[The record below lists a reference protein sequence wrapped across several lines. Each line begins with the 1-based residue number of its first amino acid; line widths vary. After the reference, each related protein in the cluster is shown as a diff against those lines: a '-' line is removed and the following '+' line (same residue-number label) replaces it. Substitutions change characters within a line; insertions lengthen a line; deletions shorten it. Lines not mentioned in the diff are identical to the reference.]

1 MKKITLLFFAFITSI
16 WSVNAQSLINITTS
30 GGSYGSEKWVSIT
43 TEADGAGTQV
53 WGQGDGSYGNEAGLI
68 NEDISIAPGTYYVNC
83 YDRYDDGWDGTL
95 IAVTSS
101 SNTIGDNGGVS
112 PDDDNDEDTGS
123 AWDTPADELEASFV
137 IVVPDPPSCSQVSG
151 VTVAPVSGTDV
162 TIAWTAGDSETGWSY
177 EYGVTGF
184 TQGDGTSGTTST
196 TSVDISGLTQGSV
209 YDIYIQANCT
219 GEDSTW
225 VMVTFTM
232 PIEGDNIVTAVP
244 ITPSAA
250 GTGCDTVG
258 FTLNFSSDGTT
269 DSGLDGSCNNSNT
282 GLDQF
287 FTWTATTDAL
297 LFNDAQPGNPGIVV
311 RDLAGNEISCAETF
325 AADDSILSGWAI
337 GDDLIIQIYD
347 YGTSVSDVAFCLEE
361 FSMPETPNCAE
372 NLSPTDGATNVAIP
386 QAVISISWDAPATG
400 VAPTGYEVFLGT
412 TSGALNS
419 LGDTEA
425 TTVSITNLNYATT
438 YYWKVVSKNGISVAA
453 DCSESSFT
461 TQSASVPFISSFEN
475 YPSGWFEAAGAYGS
489 PAGTTSTFAQGDF
502 GNDTENANGKSAK
515 VNIYGTIT
523 DEYLVSPILDLSSGT
538 HYLNFDLALTAYN
551 ATTAATLGA
560 DDYLALLVTQ
570 DAGATWQELTR
581 WDSDS
586 TLGNTGDPID
596 EIELTGYGAEVQFA
610 FYAFSD
616 TSNVDNDLFIDNF
629 QITAVSLAPVTEP
642 TEAAPT
648 PPARAAADVIS
659 LFSDAYTDV
668 TLTELPTDWSDVTTF
683 EATTVASDNVWKL
696 SGLEFLGMVTNYDT
710 GIDVSSMEKLHIDY
724 WVPTGVENE
733 LLVKIVNTIDG
744 GEDVESLG
752 TTVAGSWQSIDLDMT
767 GFDGGNLA
775 NTEKIT
781 QILIDAVDRA
791 ATVYVDNFYFYKE
804 PVVVTEPTE
813 AAPTPPARETADVV
827 SLFSDAY
834 TDVTLTEL
842 PTDWSDVT
850 TFEATTVASDN
861 VWKLSGLEF
870 LGMVTNYDT
879 GIDVSSMEK
888 LHIDYW
894 VPTGVENELLVKIVN
909 TIDGGED
916 VESLGTTVA
925 GSWQSIDLDMTGF
938 DGGNLANT
946 EKITQILIDAVDRAA
961 TVYVDNFY
969 FYKEPSTTS
978 DIIFITELADP
989 NDNAAARYVEIY
1001 NGGTSDVDLTGWT
1014 LRRYTNG
1021 NAEPQTTGEDLTPI
1035 GSLAPGAIAIIAA
1048 NGTAFEA
1055 AFGMAADISAGSGG
1069 PADSNGDDQIYI
1081 TDASDT
1087 IVDFF
1092 GVPGEDGSGT
1102 DHEFE
1107 DGRAERKASVT
1118 QGTATWDVNEWNI
1131 DNDAGAGDGAL
1142 DVDGG
1147 FDPGVWIGADTT
1159 GVENESLVTLNM
1171 YPNPASDVLN
1181 ISSQSTINTVEIFN
1195 VLGQKVITMQ
1205 VEDTS
1210 AEINV
1215 SNLNA
1220 GIYLIKYE
1228 INNSTSTKKFVKN

>member
-297 LFNDAQPGNPGIVV
+297 LFNDAEPGNPGIVV

-629 QITAVSLAPVTEP
+629 QITAVSLAPVT
-642 TEAAPT
+642 
-648 PPARAAADVIS
+648 D
-659 LFSDAYTDV
+659 
-668 TLTELPTDWSDVTTF
+668 
-683 EATTVASDNVWKL
+683 
-696 SGLEFLGMVTNYDT
+696 
-710 GIDVSSMEKLHIDY
+710 
-724 WVPTGVENE
+724 
-733 LLVKIVNTIDG
+733 
-744 GEDVESLG
+744 
-752 TTVAGSWQSIDLDMT
+752 
-767 GFDGGNLA
+767 
-775 NTEKIT
+775 
-781 QILIDAVDRA
+781 
-791 ATVYVDNFYFYKE
+791 
-804 PVVVTEPTE
+804 PTE

-909 TIDGGED
+909 TVDGGED

>member
-733 LLVKIVNTIDG
+733 LLVKIVNT
-744 GEDVESLG
+744 V
-752 TTVAGSWQSIDLDMT
+752 
-767 GFDGGNLA
+767 
-775 NTEKIT
+775 
-781 QILIDAVDRA
+781 
-791 ATVYVDNFYFYKE
+791 
-804 PVVVTEPTE
+804 
-813 AAPTPPARETADVV
+813 
-827 SLFSDAY
+827 
-834 TDVTLTEL
+834 
-842 PTDWSDVT
+842 
-850 TFEATTVASDN
+850 
-861 VWKLSGLEF
+861 
-870 LGMVTNYDT
+870 
-879 GIDVSSMEK
+879 
-888 LHIDYW
+888 
-894 VPTGVENELLVKIVN
+894 
-909 TIDGGED
+909 DGGED

>member
-83 YDRYDDGWDGTL
+83 YDKYDDDWDGTL
-95 IAVTSS
+95 IAVTSY

-112 PDDDNDEDTGS
+112 PNDDNDEDSSSG
-123 AWDTPADELEASFV
+123 WDTPADELEASFV
-137 IVVPDPPSCSQVSG
+137 IVVPDPPSCSPVSG

-282 GLDQF
+282 GLDKF

-297 LFNDAQPGNPGIVV
+297 LFNDAEPGNPGIVV

-347 YGTSVSDVAFCLEE
+347 FGTSVSDVAFCLEE

-419 LGDTEA
+419 LGDTEV
-425 TTVSITNLNYATT
+425 TTLSITNLNYATT

-515 VNIYGTIT
+515 VNIYGTST

-629 QITAVSLAPVTEP
+629 QITAVSLAPVTDP

-648 PPARAAADVIS
+648 PPARAAADVI
-659 LFSDAYTDV
+659 
-668 TLTELPTDWSDVTTF
+668 
-683 EATTVASDNVWKL
+683 
-696 SGLEFLGMVTNYDT
+696 
-710 GIDVSSMEKLHIDY
+710 
-724 WVPTGVENE
+724 
-733 LLVKIVNTIDG
+733 
-744 GEDVESLG
+744 
-752 TTVAGSWQSIDLDMT
+752 
-767 GFDGGNLA
+767 
-775 NTEKIT
+775 
-781 QILIDAVDRA
+781 
-791 ATVYVDNFYFYKE
+791 
-804 PVVVTEPTE
+804 
-813 AAPTPPARETADVV
+813 

-989 NDNAAARYVEIY
+989 NDNDAARYVEIY

-1147 FDPGVWIGADTT
+1147 FDPGVWIGADTA

-1220 GIYLIKYE
+1220 GVYLIKYE
-1228 INNSTSTKKFVKN
+1228 INNSISTKKFVKN

>member
-1 MKKITLLFFAFITSI
+1 MKKITLFLLVFVISI

-30 GGSYGSEKWVSIT
+30 GGSYGTEKWVSVT

-53 WGQGDGSYGNEAGLI
+53 WGQGDGSYGNGAGLI

-83 YDRYDDGWDGTL
+83 YDKYDDDWDGTL

-112 PDDDNDEDTGS
+112 PNDDNDEDSSSG
-123 AWDTPADELEASFV
+123 WDTPADELEASFV

-347 YGTSVSDVAFCLEE
+347 FGTSVSDVAFCLEE

-629 QITAVSLAPVTEP
+629 QITAVSLAPVT
-642 TEAAPT
+642 
-648 PPARAAADVIS
+648 D
-659 LFSDAYTDV
+659 
-668 TLTELPTDWSDVTTF
+668 
-683 EATTVASDNVWKL
+683 
-696 SGLEFLGMVTNYDT
+696 
-710 GIDVSSMEKLHIDY
+710 
-724 WVPTGVENE
+724 
-733 LLVKIVNTIDG
+733 
-744 GEDVESLG
+744 
-752 TTVAGSWQSIDLDMT
+752 
-767 GFDGGNLA
+767 
-775 NTEKIT
+775 
-781 QILIDAVDRA
+781 
-791 ATVYVDNFYFYKE
+791 
-804 PVVVTEPTE
+804 PTE

-909 TIDGGED
+909 TVDGGED

>member
-1 MKKITLLFFAFITSI
+1 MKKITLLLFAFITSI

-30 GGSYGSEKWVSIT
+30 GGSYGTEKWVSIT

-53 WGQGDGSYGNEAGLI
+53 WGQGDGSYGNGAGLI

-83 YDRYDDGWDGTL
+83 YDKYDDGWDGTL
-95 IAVTSS
+95 IAVTSY

-112 PDDDNDEDTGS
+112 PDDDNDVDSS
-123 AWDTPADELEASFV
+123 AAWETPADELEASFV
-137 IVVPDPPSCSQVSG
+137 IVVPDPPSCSPVSG

-177 EYGVTGF
+177 EYGATGF

-196 TSVDISGLTQGSV
+196 TSVDISGLTPGSV

-232 PIEGDNIVTAVP
+232 PIAGDNIVTAVP

-297 LFNDAQPGNPGIVV
+297 LFNDAEPGNPGIVV

-325 AADDSILSGWAI
+325 AADDSILSGWEI

-419 LGDTEA
+419 LGDTEE

-438 YYWKVVSKNGISVAA
+438 YYWKVVSKNGVSVAA

-489 PAGTTSTFAQGDF
+489 PAGTTSTFTQGDF

-515 VNIYGTIT
+515 VNIYGTGT

-570 DAGATWQELTR
+570 DAGTTWQELTR

-629 QITAVSLAPVTEP
+629 QITAVSLAPVT
-642 TEAAPT
+642 
-648 PPARAAADVIS
+648 D
-659 LFSDAYTDV
+659 
-668 TLTELPTDWSDVTTF
+668 
-683 EATTVASDNVWKL
+683 
-696 SGLEFLGMVTNYDT
+696 
-710 GIDVSSMEKLHIDY
+710 
-724 WVPTGVENE
+724 
-733 LLVKIVNTIDG
+733 
-744 GEDVESLG
+744 
-752 TTVAGSWQSIDLDMT
+752 
-767 GFDGGNLA
+767 
-775 NTEKIT
+775 
-781 QILIDAVDRA
+781 
-791 ATVYVDNFYFYKE
+791 
-804 PVVVTEPTE
+804 PTE

-909 TIDGGED
+909 TVDGGED

-1055 AFGMAADISAGSGG
+1055 AFGMAADISAGTGG

-1147 FDPGVWIGADTT
+1147 FDPGVWIGADTS
-1159 GVENESLVTLNM
+1159 GVENESLITLNM

-1181 ISSQSTINTVEIFN
+1181 ISSQSTINMVEIFN

>member
-83 YDRYDDGWDGTL
+83 YDKYDDDWDGTL
-95 IAVTSS
+95 IAVTSY

-112 PDDDNDEDTGS
+112 PNDDNDEDSSSG
-123 AWDTPADELEASFV
+123 WDTPADELEASFV
-137 IVVPDPPSCSQVSG
+137 IVVPDPPSCSPVSG

-347 YGTSVSDVAFCLEE
+347 FGTSVSDVAFCLEE

-419 LGDTEA
+419 LGDTEV
-425 TTVSITNLNYATT
+425 TTLSITNLNYATT

-515 VNIYGTIT
+515 VNIYGTST

-629 QITAVSLAPVTEP
+629 QITAVSLAPVT
-642 TEAAPT
+642 
-648 PPARAAADVIS
+648 D
-659 LFSDAYTDV
+659 
-668 TLTELPTDWSDVTTF
+668 
-683 EATTVASDNVWKL
+683 
-696 SGLEFLGMVTNYDT
+696 
-710 GIDVSSMEKLHIDY
+710 
-724 WVPTGVENE
+724 
-733 LLVKIVNTIDG
+733 
-744 GEDVESLG
+744 
-752 TTVAGSWQSIDLDMT
+752 
-767 GFDGGNLA
+767 
-775 NTEKIT
+775 
-781 QILIDAVDRA
+781 
-791 ATVYVDNFYFYKE
+791 
-804 PVVVTEPTE
+804 PTE